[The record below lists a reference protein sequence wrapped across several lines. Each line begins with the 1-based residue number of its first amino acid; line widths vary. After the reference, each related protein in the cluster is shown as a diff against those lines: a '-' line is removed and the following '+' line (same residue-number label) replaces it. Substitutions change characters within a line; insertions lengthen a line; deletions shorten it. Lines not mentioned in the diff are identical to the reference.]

1 MPTDPAA
8 RHAARPAP
16 PEPAGP
22 ARWLPEGKRAAVCVS
37 VDDVHPATSRHPYEA
52 GGDLD
57 RGVLGRL
64 AWLLE
69 RHPSLRLTLFATPD
83 WREISPAP
91 TRRLLARVPGVRD
104 RVYLAPVWPKGT
116 MRLDRHPALVDYL
129 RSLPRT
135 EVALHG
141 LHHVH
146 PGPRIPIEFQAQG
159 VDECVAM
166 LEAGVEIFRA
176 AGLSRPAGMCPP
188 GFSTP
193 PALLAAMARVGFSY
207 VASSRDIFT
216 AVEPDALAAM
226 SGLRG
231 VPLYRPALVEG
242 GRMAHLPTNWQA
254 TSTPERAFA
263 IVEAG
268 GLLSIKGHAIKD
280 AMGHV
285 ALDGVDDLYRN
296 YLDLLFRE
304 LDRRYGQSLW
314 WATMAEVADAV
325 RGAGET
331 AEGHAVAAGA
341 AEAR

>member
-1 MPTDPAA
+1 MPIHPPA
-8 RHAARPAP
+8 RRSARPAP
-16 PEPAGP
+16 PS
-22 ARWLPEGKRAAVCVS
+22 WLPEGKRAAVCVS
-37 VDDVHPATSRHPYEA
+37 IDDVHPATSRHPYEA
-52 GGDLD
+52 GGDLE

-69 RHPSLRLTLFATPD
+69 RHDSLRLTLFTTPD

-91 TRRLLARVPGVRD
+91 TRRLLASVPGVRD
-104 RVYLAPVWPKGT
+104 RMFLAPVWPKGT
-116 MRLDRHPALVDYL
+116 MRLDRHPALVAYL

-146 PGPRIPIEFQAQG
+146 PGPRIPIEFQGQSEA
-159 VDECVAM
+159 ECEEM
-166 LEAGVEIFRA
+166 LNVGRAIFRTA
-176 AGLSRPAGMCPP
+176 ELPRPTGMCPP
-188 GFSTP
+188 GFNTP
-193 PALLAAMARVGFSY
+193 PALLTAMARTGFAY

-216 AVEPDALAAM
+216 AVEPEATAAM

-231 VPLYRPALVEG
+231 VPLFQPTLVAG
-242 GRMAHLPTNWQA
+242 GRLAHLPTNWQA
-254 TSTPERAFA
+254 TSTPERAFD

-268 GLLSIKGHAIKD
+268 GLLSIKGHAIKN

-304 LDRRYGQSLW
+304 LDSRYGDSLW

-325 RGAGET
+325 HAAARQEARNGDA
-331 AEGHAVAAGA
+331 AAMAVAGA
-341 AEAR
+341 R